1 MRTAALCMAALA
13 AVGCGGGGEHAVTLT
28 LYCAAGVKPP
38 VEQAAKQYADEYGVQ
53 IYLQYGGSGTLLSN
67 LQIAQKG
74 DLYLAADESYLKLA
88 AEKGLAAEAMPIA
101 RLSPVIAVPK
111 GNPKGVRS
119 LDDLERSDLR
129 AALANPEA
137 AAIGR
142 LMRDGLKESGRWERL
157 QKAAAAMFPTVT
169 EIANALRIGSADA
182 GVIWDATANQYP
194 QLETIADP
202 ALEPLGN
209 RISIGVLSFSE
220 RPTEALRFAR
230 YLSARGKGLPLFTQ
244 HGYAAVEGDIWAE
257 EPHLRIYCEP
267 ALRLMVEEGVRAF
280 EKREG
285 VSVLFEEAADGAP
298 SDQDAMDA
306 YISHDPA
313 HLRAGGPQPLAENDE
328 TQIQCAVNGQANYPR
343 LTKRMIQSLR
353 AALESRG
360 YKWRFEQNG

>member
-13 AVGCGGGGEHAVTLT
+13 AVGCGGGGGEHAVTLT

-38 VEQAAKQYADEYGVQ
+38 VEQAANQYADEYGVQ
-53 IYLQYGGSGTLLSN
+53 IYLQYGGSGTLLSA

-74 DLYLAADESYLKLA
+74 DLYLAADESYLEIA
-88 AEKGLAAEAMPIA
+88 AEKGLAAEAVPLA

-119 LDDLERSDLR
+119 LDDLARSDLR

-157 QKAAAAMFPTVT
+157 QKAATAMFPTVT

-244 HGYAAVEGDIWAE
+244 HGYAAVEGDLWAE
-257 EPHLRIYCEP
+257 EPHLRIYCEQE
-267 ALRLMVEEGVRAF
+267 LRLMVEEGVRAF

-298 SDQDAMDA
+298 SDLDA
-306 YISHDPA
+306 YISRGAA
-313 HLRAGGPQPLAENDE
+313 HLRAGEPQPLAEKDE
-328 TQIQCAVNGQANYPR
+328 TRIQCAVNEQADYPR

-360 YKWRFEQNG
+360 YEWRFEQNG

>member
-13 AVGCGGGGEHAVTLT
+13 AVGCGGNGGEHAASLT

-74 DLYLAADESYLKLA
+74 DLYLAADDSYLELA
-88 AEKGLAAEAMPIA
+88 AEKGLAVESIRLA
-101 RLSPVIAVPK
+101 RLSPVIAVPE
-111 GNPKGVRS
+111 GNPKGVQS

-129 AALANPEA
+129 VALANPEA

-142 LMRDGLKESGRWERL
+142 LMRDGLKDAGRWERL
-157 QKAAAAMFPTVT
+157 QKAAATMFPTVT

-194 QLETIADP
+194 QLETVDDP
-202 ALEPLGN
+202 ELEPLEN

-230 YLSARGKGLPLFTQ
+230 YLSARGKGLPHFTQ
-244 HGYAAVEGDIWAE
+244 HGYAAVEGDVWAE
-257 EPHLRIYCEP
+257 DPRLRVYCES
-267 ALRLMVEEGVRAF
+267 ALRPSVEEAARAF
-280 EKREG
+280 ELREG
-285 VSVLFEEAADGAP
+285 ASVLFEEAADSAP
-298 SDQDAMDA
+298 PDLDA
-306 YISHDPA
+306 YIAQDAAALPA
-313 HLRAGGPQPLAENDE
+313 GTARPLAQKENAL
-328 TQIQCAVNGQANYPR
+328 IQCAVNEQGKFPR
-343 LTKRMIQSLR
+343 MTERMIQQLR
-353 AALESRG
+353 GALEARG
-360 YKWRFEQNG
+360 FQWLFERQ